1 MGAVISHMMPY
12 HGDSYNCT
20 YFAYQ
25 FSPLGAHV
33 SISPSWAIFGEL
45 GFGAQGLLQVGFRF
59 NL

>member
-1 MGAVISHMMPY
+1 MISHMMPKY
-12 HGDSYNCT
+12 HDSYNQT

-25 FSPLGAHV
+25 FSPLGAQV
-33 SISPSWAIFGEL
+33 GISRSATIFGEL